1 MAIKEILDKIANA
14 LPADAGNDI
23 LSLLADAKREANTV
37 LADLSAAN
45 NESKERRLKLGEMS
59 SQIDALNAKLADA
72 TKADPEFD
80 SIKDKAK
87 RFDEMM
93 QKQET
98 EKLNQ
103 WKAKHEQLQKIV
115 SNETDKRKAK
125 VSELM
130 ADFIMPAEGEEY
142 TAEMADANLKL
153 YSVLEKA
160 GAFAEPEPQSTG
172 FQRVSAAA
180 GVAKPEYKSSG
191 AAIAAQLY
199 PK

>member
-1 MAIKEILDKIANA
+1 MALKEILDKITNS
-14 LPADAGNDI
+14 LPADVGNDI

-45 NESKERRLKLGEMS
+45 NESKERRLKLAEMS

-72 TKADPEFD
+72 TKADPEID
-80 SIKDKAK
+80 SIKEKAK
-87 RFDEMM
+87 RFDEMIK
-93 QKQET
+93 KQET
-98 EKLNQ
+98 EKLSQ
-103 WKAKHEQLQKIV
+103 WKAKHEQLQKII
-115 SNETDKRKAK
+115 NADTDKRKAK

-160 GAFAEPEPQSTG
+160 GAFTEPEAETTG
-172 FQRVSAAA
+172 FQRKSGLPA
-180 GVAKPEYKSSG
+180 GDAPKTSG
-191 AAIAAQLY
+191 DAVLSLIN
-199 PK
+199 K